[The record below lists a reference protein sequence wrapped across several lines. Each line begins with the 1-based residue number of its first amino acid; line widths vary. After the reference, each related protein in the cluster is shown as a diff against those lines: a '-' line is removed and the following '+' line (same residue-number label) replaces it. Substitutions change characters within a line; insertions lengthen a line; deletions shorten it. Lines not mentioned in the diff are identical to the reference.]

1 MHRKR
6 LITGALTLTVA
17 MFAALQ
23 SVDAAERVKV
33 RGTVESLDGDT
44 LKVKSRDGKDLT
56 VALKSGLN
64 VGGVVQSAVDDN

>member
-1 MHRKR
+1 MHRKH

-44 LKVKSRDGKDLT
+44 LKVKSRDEIGRAH
-56 VALKSGLN
+56 V
-64 VGGVVQSAVDDN
+64 